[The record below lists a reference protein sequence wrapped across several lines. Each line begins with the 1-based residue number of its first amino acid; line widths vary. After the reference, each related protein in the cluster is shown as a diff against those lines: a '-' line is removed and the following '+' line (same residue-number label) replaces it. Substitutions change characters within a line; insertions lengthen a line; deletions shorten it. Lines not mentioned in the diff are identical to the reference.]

1 MVNMAEIK
9 YNGTMKSTSEAG
21 SKINSIEEYQQEI
34 ERLRKLVD
42 FLDADKQALQ
52 SDKQTLE
59 IQTAQAKT
67 ENLQLSANNQVL
79 QEALLLANKE
89 RDNLAAKLKSFMEQ
103 LALARKQQ
111 FGSSSEQIDAQINL
125 FNECESEADPKA
137 EEPTEETIVAANQRK
152 KPAHARATMNDDLP
166 SETVTH
172 EPSPEDLACPTCGN
186 VMSVM
191 AWREFVELVFVPA
204 VIKRVVHLYPVLY
217 CKACRASDENATI
230 VEPERPAALLPK
242 TMASA
247 SIVSHIITQK
257 FMMALP
263 LYRQEQEW
271 EQLGIR
277 LSRQTQSNW
286 LLAVSEKYL
295 QPLRNRMY
303 QHLLERDILFA
314 DETRLQ
320 VLKEPGRAAETKSFM
335 WVYLTGGQGPPVIL
349 YDYQTTRAAKH
360 PQAFLGK
367 FKGFCHSDGY
377 SGYHDLRDITI
388 VGCWAHAR
396 RRFHKA
402 IQVIPEAKRTKD
414 LPSVIG
420 MDFCERLYAIEKS
433 LREVSPE
440 ERFAKRKEMSVPI
453 LVEFK
458 TWLKAIRP
466 SVLSTG
472 LLGDAVKYCLNQWPY
487 LENYILDGQLE
498 IDNNRAERACKSFVI
513 GRKNWLFS
521 NTPGGAKSSA
531 AIYSIVRTAL
541 ANGLRVEAYLR
552 WLFERVPTID
562 INDAAELDALMPW
575 SPAVPEECRM
585 TPAERETAEAKLDK
599 D

>member
-1 MVNMAEIK
+1 M
-9 YNGTMKSTSEAG
+9 YNRTMKSASEAG
-21 SKINSIEEYQQEI
+21 FQLDKIEQYQQEI

-42 FLDADKQALQ
+42 FLDVDKRALEN
-52 SDKQTLE
+52 QT
-59 IQTAQAKT
+59 IQVLN
-67 ENLQLSANNQVL
+67 ENQQLSTSNQAL
-79 QEALLLANKE
+79 QEALILANKE
-89 RDNLAAKLKSFMEQ
+89 RDALEAKLRNFMEQ

-111 FGSSSEQIDAQINL
+111 FGTSSEQIDAQINL
-125 FNECESEADPKA
+125 FNECESEANLKS
-137 EEPTEETIVAANQRK
+137 EEPTEETIVVAKRRK
-152 KPAHARATMNDDLP
+152 KPEHTRATMNDDLP
-166 SETVTH
+166 TETVKH
-172 EPSPEDLACPTCGN
+172 EPSPAELICPTCSN

-191 AWREFVELVFVPA
+191 AWREYIEMVFVPA
-204 VIKRVVHLYPVLY
+204 IIKRLIHLYPVLY
-217 CKACRASDENATI
+217 CKTCRAGDESATI

-242 TMASA
+242 TMASP

-295 QPLRNRMY
+295 QPMRNRMH
-303 QHLLERDILFA
+303 QHLLERDILYA

-335 WVYLTGGQGPPVIL
+335 WVYLTGGQGPPIIL

-367 FKGFCHSDGY
+367 FKGYCHSDGY
-377 SGYHDLRDITI
+377 SGYHDLHDITI
-388 VGCWAHAR
+388 VGCWAHSR

-402 IQVIPEAKRTKD
+402 VQVIPEAKRTKD
-414 LPSVIG
+414 LPSMIG
-420 MDFCERLYAIEKS
+420 LAYCERLYAVEKK
-433 LREVSPE
+433 LKNASPE
-440 ERFAKRKEMSVPI
+440 ERFAKRKELSVPI

-458 TWLKAIRP
+458 AWLKSIRP
-466 SVLSTG
+466 ALLSSG

-487 LENYILDGQLE
+487 LENYLLDGRLE
-498 IDNNRAERACKSFVI
+498 IDNNRAERTIKAFVI

-521 NTPGGAKSSA
+521 NTPVGAKSSA
-531 AIYSIVRTAL
+531 VIYSIVRTAL

-552 WLFERVPTID
+552 WLFERFPKID
-562 INDAAELDALMPW
+562 IKVEVELDALMPW
-575 SPAVPEECRM
+575 SPAVPEDCRM
-585 TPAERETAEAKLDK
+585 NPAEQEAAEAEINK